1 MLWCQKIYEIHQLFL
16 LIFIWD
22 IKIIKQIIFI
32 YSKLIGITKFIRLL
46 QWLYLGIPI
55 ELQNIH
61 NLHLIKDFFYKSF
74 LLDQRNIG
82 KEVLNNF
89 VDILKT
95 FLVKLPSEIQNR
107 VVICVGVVSTFC
119 LLDHAIL
126 FD

>member
-1 MLWCQKIYEIHQLFL
+1 MLWCQKIYEINQLVL

-22 IKIIKQIIFI
+22 IKIIKQLILI

-61 NLHLIKDFFYKSF
+61 NLHLVKDFFYKGF

-89 VDILKT
+89 VNVLKT
-95 FLVKLPSEIQNR
+95 FFVKLPREI
-107 VVICVGVVSTFC
+107 
-119 LLDHAIL
+119 
-126 FD
+126 